1 MKLLTASLLC
11 LFSTSILAS
20 NLPQTMAELEKRYLS
35 AYQNKNVD
43 DIYNLIDW
51 TGISGYKK
59 KMVKVYTRN
68 SLGKKIIKTEFE
80 PVDDDFFGDFSVGDK
95 NFKSNLSVENLFR
108 IEFDNPQRE
117 ESLVYLV
124 GKSPEGYQFSL
135 SIKNK
140 TKSNN

>member
-1 MKLLTASLLC
+1 MKLLSASLLC
-11 LFSTSILAS
+11 IFSTSILAS
-20 NLPQTMAELEKRYLS
+20 SLPQSMEELEKRYLT
-35 AYQNKNVD
+35 AYKNKNVD
-43 DIYNLIDW
+43 GIYNLIDW

-68 SLGKKIIKTEFE
+68 SLGKKIKKTEFE
-80 PVDDDFFGDFSVGDK
+80 AINEKFFSDFSVGEK
-95 NFKSNLSVENLFR
+95 HFKSNLAVDKLFR

-124 GKSPEGYQFSL
+124 GKSSDGYQFSL

-140 TKSNN
+140 EKSND

>member
-1 MKLLTASLLC
+1 MKLLLASLLC
-11 LFSTSILAS
+11 LFSTGILAS
-20 NLPQTMAELEKRYLS
+20 NLPQSMAELEKRYLT

-43 DIYNLIDW
+43 GIYDLIDW

-59 KMVKVYTRN
+59 KMVQVYTRN
-68 SLGKKIIKTEFE
+68 SLGKKIINTEFE
-80 PVDDDFFGDFSVGDK
+80 AVKDDFFSAFSVGDK
-95 NFKSNLSVENLFR
+95 HFKSNLTVDNLFR

-135 SIKNK
+135 SIKE
-140 TKSNN
+140 